1 MWQTAEPEL
10 DEVFMKTL
18 NYSKRMAKYKN
29 RSAVRAVRQLLSSK
43 PFHRFELVQLAN
55 LCPENAEEAKSLI
68 PTLENKIEDEELEE
82 LLKEL
87 RAKKTFQ

>member
-1 MWQTAEPEL
+1 
-10 DEVFMKTL
+10 MKF
-18 NYSKRMAKYKN
+18 SFR
-29 RSAVRAVRQLLSSK
+29 LLGTK

-68 PTLENKIEDEELEE
+68 PTLENKIDEQELED